1 MAVTQIHIPD
11 LGGFSEVP
19 IIELYVKVGDTIESD
34 ESILSLE
41 SEKAVTDIPS
51 PLAGT
56 ITALHV
62 KEGDTVSEGTLIAD
76 IEASIEGPQEKGE
89 EGLSQEVQKESSY
102 APEVQEKP
110 GDQEPEKE
118 APAPERMTPS
128 VPPEVTANPVAPL
141 GAYHATP
148 SVRQAARELGVDLK
162 EVKGTGKNG
171 RILRE
176 DLTGYVKQTLQAA
189 SQVNQGGSDALP
201 AVELE
206 DFTTYGEVERTALTR
221 IQKISGPHLQQS
233 YQRIPHVTQADQA
246 DVSDLEAFRKA
257 LREEF
262 RRSGDPVSL
271 SILPFVIKASVTALK
286 AFPAFNASLD
296 EKSSELIYKKYYH
309 IGVAVDTPEGLV
321 VPVIRDA
328 DTKGVLEI
336 ARELSEVSERA
347 RNRKL
352 KSEDIK
358 GASFSISSLGGI
370 GGTFFTPIINA
381 PETAILGLS
390 KMSVQPVWNGTEF
403 VPRTIL
409 PFSVSYDHRVI
420 DGAQGARFTT
430 YFAELLAD
438 MKRTLL

>member
-1 MAVTQIHIPD
+1 MALTQIHIPD

-19 IIELYVKVGDTIESD
+19 IIELYAKVGDTVEAD
-34 ESILSLE
+34 ESLLSLE

-51 PLAGT
+51 PFSGK

-62 KEGDTVSEGTLIAD
+62 KEGDTVSEGTLVAD
-76 IEASIEGPQEKGE
+76 IDTIDGRQEAPVEQKEQKEEKKEKFAPPETRSEPKRSVSEKPNSAPVSQKPQEM
-89 EGLSQEVQKESSY
+89 S
-102 APEVQEKP
+102 
-110 GDQEPEKE
+110 
-118 APAPERMTPS
+118 
-128 VPPEVTANPVAPL
+128 NPVSPL

-148 SVRQAARELGVDLK
+148 SVRQSARELGVDLK

-171 RILRE
+171 RILKE
-176 DLTGYVKQTLQAA
+176 DLTGYVKKALSSGGA
-189 SQVNQGGSDALP
+189 SVHRIQ
-201 AVELE
+201 ELE
-206 DFTTYGEVERTALTR
+206 DFTKYGEVERVALTR
-221 IQKISGPHLQQS
+221 IQKLSGPHLQSS
-233 YQRIPHVTQADQA
+233 YQMIPHVTQADQA
-246 DVSDLEAFRKA
+246 DVSDLEMFRKE
-257 LREEF
+257 LKEELK
-262 RRSGDPVSL
+262 RKGSPVSL
-271 SILPFVIKASVTALK
+271 SILPFVIKAVVPALK
-286 AFPAFNASLD
+286 AYPSFNASLD
-296 EKSSELIYKKYYH
+296 EHTSEIIHKRYYH

-328 DTKGVLEI
+328 DTKGILEI
-336 ARELSEVSERA
+336 AQELSELSQRA
-347 RNRKL
+347 RERKL
-352 KSEDIK
+352 KSGDIK

-390 KMSVQPVWNGTEF
+390 KMSVQPVYNGTDF

-430 YFAELLAD
+430 YLAELLSD

>member
-51 PLAGT
+51 PFAGT

-76 IEASIEGPQEKGE
+76 IEASIEVPQEKGE
-89 EGLSQEVQKESSY
+89 EESSEEVHKESSS
-102 APEVQEKP
+102 ASEAQEKP
-110 GDQEPEKE
+110 GYQESEKE
-118 APAPERMTPS
+118 VPAPERVTPS
-128 VPPEVTANPVAPL
+128 APPEVTSNPVAPL

-162 EVKGTGKNG
+162 EVRGTGKNG
-171 RILRE
+171 RILKE
-176 DLTGYVKQTLQAA
+176 DLTSYVKKALA
-189 SQVNQGGSDALP
+189 SGGASARRIQ
-201 AVELE
+201 ELE
-206 DFTTYGEVERTALTR
+206 DFTKYGKIERVALTR
-221 IQKISGPHLQQS
+221 IQKLSGPHLQSS
-233 YQRIPHVTQADQA
+233 YQTIPHVTQADQA
-246 DVSDLEAFRKA
+246 DVSDLEMFRKA
-257 LREEF
+257 LKEELKQK
-262 RRSGDPVSL
+262 GKPVSL
-271 SILPFVIKASVTALK
+271 SILPFVIKAVVTALK
-286 AFPAFNASLD
+286 AFPSFNASLD
-296 EKSSELIYKKYYH
+296 EHTSEIIHKQYYH

-328 DTKGVLEI
+328 DTKGVLEM
-336 ARELSEVSERA
+336 ARELSELSQRA
-347 RNRKL
+347 RERKL

-390 KMSVQPVWNGTEF
+390 KMSVQPVWSGTEF

-420 DGAQGARFTT
+420 DGAQGARFTA
-430 YFAELLAD
+430 YLADLLSD

>member
-89 EGLSQEVQKESSY
+89 EGLSEEVQKESSR

-110 GDQEPEKE
+110 DDKEPAKE
-118 APAPERMTPS
+118 APAPERVTPS
-128 VPPEVTANPVAPL
+128 APPEVASNPVAPL

-162 EVKGTGKNG
+162 EVRGTGKNG

-176 DLTGYVKQTLQAA
+176 DLTGYVKQTLQTV
-189 SQVNQGGSDALP
+189 SQVGRGGVGALP
-201 AVELE
+201 AAELE

-221 IQKISGPHLQQS
+221 IQRISGPHLQQS

-257 LREEF
+257 LREEL
-262 RRSGDPVSL
+262 RRSGEPVSL

-370 GGTFFTPIINA
+370 GGTFFTPIINS

-430 YFAELLAD
+430 YLAELLAD

>member
-19 IIELYVKVGDTIESD
+19 IIELYVKVGDTIASD

-51 PLAGT
+51 PLAGR

-76 IEASIEGPQEKGE
+76 VEASVEVSEEKRE
-89 EGLSQEVQKESSY
+89 EGLSQEPPEENSR
-102 APEVQEKP
+102 APEVQERP
-110 GDQEPEKE
+110 GAQEPEKE
-118 APAPERMTPS
+118 SPVPERMTPS
-128 VPPEVTANPVAPL
+128 APPDVTVNPVAPL

-162 EVKGTGKNG
+162 EVQGTGKNG

-189 SQVNQGGSDALP
+189 SQVGQGGVGELP
-201 AVELE
+201 ALELE
-206 DFTTYGEVERTALTR
+206 DFTKYGEIERAALTR

-246 DVSDLEAFRKA
+246 DVSDLEMFRKA
-257 LREEF
+257 LKEELKQK
-262 RRSGDPVSL
+262 GKPVSL
-271 SILPFVIKASVTALK
+271 SILPFVIKAVVTALK

-430 YFAELLAD
+430 YLAELLSD

>member
-19 IIELYVKVGDTIESD
+19 IIELYVKVGDTVEAD
-34 ESILSLE
+34 ESLVSLE

-76 IEASIEGPQEKGE
+76 IDTIEDRQEAVVEKNE
-89 EGLSQEVQKESSY
+89 QKK
-102 APEVQEKP
+102 QEKP
-110 GDQEPEKE
+110 APPETRVEPEQTVSEK
-118 APAPERMTPS
+118 PAP
-128 VPPEVTANPVAPL
+128 VPVPEKPQEVSNPVSPL

-148 SVRQAARELGVDLK
+148 GVRQSARELGVDLK

-171 RILRE
+171 RILKE
-176 DLTGYVKQTLQAA
+176 DLTGYVKKALSSGGA
-189 SQVNQGGSDALP
+189 SVHRMQ
-201 AVELE
+201 ELE
-206 DFTTYGEVERTALTR
+206 DFTKYGKVERIALTR
-221 IQKISGPHLQQS
+221 IQKLSGPHLQGS
-233 YQRIPHVTQADQA
+233 YQTIPHVTQADQA
-246 DVSDLEAFRKA
+246 DVSDLEAFRKG
-257 LREEF
+257 LKEELK
-262 RRSGDPVSL
+262 RTGTSVSL
-271 SILPFVIKASVTALK
+271 SILPFVIKAAVTALK
-286 AFPAFNASLD
+286 AYPSFNASLD
-296 EKSSELIYKKYYH
+296 EHTSEIIHKHYYH
-309 IGVAVDTPEGLV
+309 MGVAVDTPEGLV
-321 VPVIRDA
+321 VPVIHDA
-328 DTKGVLEI
+328 DTKGILEI
-336 ARELSEVSERA
+336 AQELSELSQRA
-347 RNRKL
+347 RERKL

-430 YFAELLAD
+430 YLADLLSD